1 MLKKRY
7 QLAIVLL
14 LSCFSLIW
22 QTEGLVELF
31 VCEHYERA
39 VCEGT
44 PAYFTF
50 SDQKGAETLIKSDGA
65 RVSST
70 QGLSKR
76 RWLLIP
82 VSRQALS
89 TPA

>member
-50 SDQKGAETLIKSDGA
+50 SDQKGA
-65 RVSST
+65 
-70 QGLSKR
+70 
-76 RWLLIP
+76 
-82 VSRQALS
+82 
-89 TPA
+89 